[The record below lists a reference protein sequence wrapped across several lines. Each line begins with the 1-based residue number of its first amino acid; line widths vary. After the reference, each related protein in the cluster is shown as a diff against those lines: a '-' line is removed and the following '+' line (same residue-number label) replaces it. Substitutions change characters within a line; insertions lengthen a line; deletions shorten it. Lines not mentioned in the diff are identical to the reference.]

1 MKNFNVK
8 LYVLAPLTA
17 LVVLLL
23 WFLPST
29 SFGIDNLTVVQQRT
43 IAIFAYAALMWMF
56 EIIPAWATS
65 VTTIVF
71 LLLAVSNKG
80 LTNDTMG
87 DLVNFRELM
96 AGFCRPD
103 YHAFLGRLCTGYR
116 GEQSGTGCCAGA
128 CVAQAFWH

>member
-29 SFGIDNLTVVQQRT
+29 AFGIDGLTVVQQRT

-65 VTTIVF
+65 VTTMVLV
-71 LLLAVSNKG
+71 LLTVSNTG
-80 LTNDTMG
+80 LTNESMG
-87 DLVNFRELM
+87 DLVNFK
-96 AGFCRPD
+96 
-103 YHAFLGRLCTGYR
+103 
-116 GEQSGTGCCAGA
+116 
-128 CVAQAFWH
+128 